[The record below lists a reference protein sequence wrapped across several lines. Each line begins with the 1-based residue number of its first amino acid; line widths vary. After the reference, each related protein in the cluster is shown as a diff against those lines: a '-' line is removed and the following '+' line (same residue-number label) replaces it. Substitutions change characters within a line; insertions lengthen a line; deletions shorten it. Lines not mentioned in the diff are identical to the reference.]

1 VYVERILANLVGGSL
16 LCGICHTLDG
26 SDDNSS
32 NEAPPPSYPRLP
44 PVAAALAA
52 LSALSLGLGYEAE
65 SHLCKVI
72 VKSKNST

>member
-16 LCGICHTLDG
+16 LCGICHTLDR

-32 NEAPPPSYPRLP
+32 NKAPPPSYPRLP
-44 PVAAALAA
+44 PAAAALAS

-65 SHLCKVI
+65 SQ
-72 VKSKNST
+72 SDS